1 VNQTVELMQDKGWS
15 RESNVQVLVVKEME
29 DDTEVALLNELLGP
43 NILLIN
49 KNIIRLE
56 GRKGMFVVSN
66 TKNYLIKPQ

>member
-1 VNQTVELMQDKGWS
+1 MNQTVELMQDKGWS

-29 DDTEVALLNELLGP
+29 EDTEVALLIELLGP
-43 NILLIN
+43 NILLLD